1 MFSHNESYLREPKIR
16 VDTYVETK
24 DGMRKPINRAYATV
38 VALDE
43 NDKPTPVPRLI
54 IEGPSQQ
61 MEWEGAK
68 SAGSGSSSNLRFRSI
83 RL

>member
-1 MFSHNESYLREPKIR
+1 
-16 VDTYVETK
+16 
-24 DGMRKPINRAYATV
+24 MRKPINRAYATV

-68 SAGSGSSSNLRFRSI
+68 KRREMRAMRRKEGF
-83 RL
+83 